1 MAGFA
6 SLISWT
12 NAVALSSPDP
22 KRPTLGMA
30 ELIAMTSALMALNAL
45 SIDIMLPALPD
56 IGRAFDALGNE
67 RQLVITSYVLGFGIA
82 QIFYGPL
89 ADALGRRTVLLVSL
103 GAYSLATLLC
113 LAAPDFGWML
123 AARALQGA
131 AAAGTRVI
139 ATAVVRDLVSGRKMA
154 QIISIAM
161 TFFMA
166 APILAPGLG
175 QAILLVA
182 SWEWI
187 FGALLAGGG
196 LLWGWMLV
204 RLPETLSVENRI
216 PIRIRSALKNYWL
229 AASNRITLGYMMA
242 AAFIFGGLF
251 AFIATAEQI
260 MAELYGLDVWFA
272 LAFAGI
278 AAGLAVSNIINARI
292 VQRFG
297 MRKIS
302 HTAIIGFTL
311 INGGHAFYALMA
323 DPPFWLFYP
332 LLTLGMMLFGMMG
345 ANFSALV
352 MEPAGKRAGTT
363 SALYGSVTA
372 IGGAILGSLIGQ
384 SFDGSVFPL
393 LAGMAGLGLAALVI
407 VAITERGQ
415 MFSAGEAEAD
425 APSP

>member
-1 MAGFA
+1 
-6 SLISWT
+6 
-12 NAVALSSPDP
+12 VALTSPDP
-22 KRPTLGMA
+22 KRPTLGMT

-56 IGRAFDALGNE
+56 IGAAFGAIGNE
-67 RQLVITSYVLGFGIA
+67 RQLVITAYVFGFGIA

-175 QAILLVA
+175 QLILIFA

-187 FGALLAGGG
+187 FAALLAGGG
-196 LLWGWMLV
+196 GLWVWMLV
-204 RLPETLSVENRI
+204 RLPETLSVESRI
-216 PIRIRSALKNYWL
+216 PVRLGSAARNYWL
-229 AASNRITLGYMMA
+229 AASNRITLGYMLA
-242 AAFIFGGLF
+242 AGFIFGGLF
-251 AFIATAEQI
+251 AFIATAEQV
-260 MAELYGLDVWFA
+260 MGELYGLDAWFA

-278 AAGLAVSNIINARI
+278 AAGLAVANIINARI
-292 VQRFG
+292 VQRYG
-297 MRKIS
+297 MRRIS
-302 HTAIIGFTL
+302 HWAIIGFII
-311 INGGHAFYALMA
+311 INGGHALYALFVE
-323 DPPFWLFYP
+323 PTFWLFYP

-352 MEPAGKRAGTT
+352 LEPAGKRAGTT

-372 IGGAILGSLIGQ
+372 IGGAILGSAIGQ
-384 SFDGSVFPL
+384 SFNGSVFPL
-393 LAGMAGLGLAALVI
+393 LAGMAGLGAIALVI
-407 VAITERGQ
+407 VVITERSRLFG
-415 MFSAGEAEAD
+415 AGEADPD
-425 APSP
+425 APET

>member
-1 MAGFA
+1 MAGLA
-6 SLISWT
+6 SLTLWT
-12 NAVALSSPDP
+12 NTVALSSPDP

-56 IGRAFDALGNE
+56 IGRAFDAMGNE
-67 RQLVITSYVLGFGIA
+67 RQLVITSYVLGFGLA

-89 ADALGRRTVLLVSL
+89 ADALGRRTVLLISL

-175 QAILLVA
+175 QAILLIA

-187 FGALLAGGG
+187 FAALLAGGA

-204 RLPETLSVENRI
+204 RLPETLSPENRI
-216 PIRIRSALKNYWL
+216 PVRIGSAAKNYWL
-229 AASNRITLGYMMA
+229 AARNRITLGYMMA

-251 AFIATAEQI
+251 AFIATAEQV
-260 MAELYGLDVWFA
+260 MGELYGLEVWFA

-278 AAGLAVSNIINARI
+278 AAGLAIANIVNARI
-292 VQRFG
+292 VQRYG
-297 MRKIS
+297 MRRIS
-302 HTAIIGFTL
+302 HSAIIGFII
-311 INGGHAFYALMA
+311 INGGHALYALISE
-323 DPPFWLFYP
+323 PPFWLFYP

-352 MEPAGKRAGTT
+352 MEPAGKRAGTA

-384 SFDGSVFPL
+384 SFNDSVFPL
-393 LAGMAGLGLAALVI
+393 LAGMAGLGVAALVI

-415 MFSAGEAEAD
+415 MFGVGETEID
-425 APSP
+425 APG

>member
-1 MAGFA
+1 M
-6 SLISWT
+6 
-12 NAVALSSPDP
+12 ALSSPDP

-56 IGRAFDALGNE
+56 IGRAFGAPGNE
-67 RQLVITSYVLGFGIA
+67 RQLVITSYVLGFGMA

-175 QAILLVA
+175 QMILLVA

-204 RLPETLSVENRI
+204 RLPETLSPGNRI
-216 PIRIRSALKNYWL
+216 PVRIGSALRNYWL
-229 AASNRITLGYMMA
+229 AASNRITLGYMTA

-251 AFIATAEQI
+251 AFIATSEQV
-260 MAELYGLDVWFA
+260 MGELYGLEVWFA

-278 AAGLAVSNIINARI
+278 AAGLAVANIINARI
-292 VQRFG
+292 VQRYG
-297 MRKIS
+297 MRRIS
-302 HTAIIGFTL
+302 HSAMIAFIA
-311 INGGHAFYALMA
+311 INGGHALYALA
-323 DPPFWLFYP
+323 TEPPFWIFYP
-332 LLTLGMMLFGMMG
+332 LLALGMMLFGMMG

-384 SFDGSVFPL
+384 SFNGSVFPL
-393 LAGMAGLGLAALVI
+393 LAGMAGLGVI
-407 VAITERGQ
+407 AFAIVVITERGRL
-415 MFSAGEAEAD
+415 FGTGGSDPDTAA
-425 APSP
+425 

>member
-1 MAGFA
+1 MF
-6 SLISWT
+6 WT
-12 NAVALSSPDP
+12 IAVALTSPDP
-22 KRPTLGMA
+22 KRPTLGMT

-123 AARALQGA
+123 AARALKGA

-175 QAILLVA
+175 QLILLVA
-182 SWEWI
+182 SWQWI
-187 FGALLAGGG
+187 FAALLTGGA
-196 LLWGWMLV
+196 LLWGWMMV
-204 RLPETLSVENRI
+204 RLPETLSVDNRI
-216 PIRIRSALKNYWL
+216 PVRLGSAWKNYWL
-229 AASNRITLGYMMA
+229 AAKNRITLGYMMA

-251 AFIATAEQI
+251 AFIATAEQV
-260 MAELYGLDVWFA
+260 MGELYGLEVWFA
-272 LAFAGI
+272 LAFAG
-278 AAGLAVSNIINARI
+278 S
-292 VQRFG
+292 
-297 MRKIS
+297 
-302 HTAIIGFTL
+302 
-311 INGGHAFYALMA
+311 AFA
-323 DPPFWLFYP
+323 F
-332 LLTLGMMLFGMMG
+332 
-345 ANFSALV
+345 
-352 MEPAGKRAGTT
+352 
-363 SALYGSVTA
+363 
-372 IGGAILGSLIGQ
+372 
-384 SFDGSVFPL
+384 VF
-393 LAGMAGLGLAALVI
+393 VI
-407 VAITERGQ
+407 KNTFNSRYVNWCW
-415 MFSAGEAEAD
+415 
-425 APSP
+425 

>member
-1 MAGFA
+1 MA
-6 SLISWT
+6 LT
-12 NAVALSSPDP
+12 SPDP
-22 KRPTLGMA
+22 KRPTLGMT

-56 IGRAFDALGNE
+56 IGQAFDAIGNE
-67 RQLVITSYVLGFGIA
+67 RQLIITAYVFGFGIA
-82 QIFYGPL
+82 QIAYGPL

-139 ATAVVRDLVSGRKMA
+139 ATAVVRDLVSGRRMA

-175 QAILLVA
+175 QAILIFA

-187 FGALLAGGG
+187 FAALLAGGAG
-196 LLWGWMLV
+196 LWAWMLV
-204 RLPETLSVENRI
+204 RLPETLSPENRI
-216 PIRIRSALKNYWL
+216 PVRLGSAVRNYWL

-242 AAFIFGGLF
+242 AGFIFGGLF
-251 AFIATAEQI
+251 AFIATAEQV
-260 MAELYGLDVWFA
+260 MAELYGLDTWFA

-278 AAGLAVSNIINARI
+278 AAGLAVANIINARI

-297 MRKIS
+297 MRRIS
-302 HTAIIGFTL
+302 HCAIIAFTL
-311 INGGHAFYALMA
+311 INGGHALFALA
-323 DPPFWLFYP
+323 GEPPFWLFYT

-352 MEPAGKRAGTT
+352 LEPAGKRAGTT

-393 LAGMAGLGLAALVI
+393 LAGMAGLGAMALLVVI
-407 VAITERGQ
+407 ITERGRL
-415 MFSAGEAEAD
+415 FGVGEADQD
-425 APSP
+425 AL

>member
-1 MAGFA
+1 M
-6 SLISWT
+6 
-12 NAVALSSPDP
+12 ALSSPDP
-22 KRPTLGMA
+22 KRPTLGLT

-56 IGRAFDALGNE
+56 IGEAFGAAGNE
-67 RQLVITSYVLGFGIA
+67 RQLVITAYVFGFGIA

-113 LAAPDFGWML
+113 LAAPEFGWML

-139 ATAVVRDLVSGRKMA
+139 ATAVVRDLVSGRRMA

-175 QAILLVA
+175 QLILFVA
-182 SWEWI
+182 DWRWI
-187 FGALLAGGG
+187 FAALLTGGG
-196 LLWGWMLV
+196 LLWAWMLL
-204 RLPETLSVENRI
+204 RLPETLSAENRI
-216 PIRIRSALKNYWL
+216 PVRIGSAARNYWL
-229 AASNRITLGYMMA
+229 AASNRITLGYMLA
-242 AAFIFGGLF
+242 AGFIFGGLF
-251 AFIATAEQI
+251 AFIATAEQV
-260 MAELYGLDVWFA
+260 MAELYGLEAWFA

-278 AAGLAVSNIINARI
+278 AGGLAISNIINARI
-292 VQRFG
+292 VQRHG
-297 MRKIS
+297 MRRIS
-302 HTAIIGFTL
+302 HAAIIAFTL
-311 INGGHAFYALMA
+311 INVGHTLYAMA
-323 DPPFWLFYP
+323 GEPPFWVFYP

-352 MEPAGKRAGTT
+352 LEPAGKRAGTT

-372 IGGAILGSLIGQ
+372 IGGAILGSAIGQ
-384 SFDGSVFPL
+384 SFNGSVVPL
-393 LAGMAGLGLAALVI
+393 LAGMAGLGAVALVI
-407 VAITERGQ
+407 VLITEKGRLFGTGDTGPET
-415 MFSAGEAEAD
+415 GEA
-425 APSP
+425 